1 MVKRGHVLV
10 VVLLLLLTG
19 LVAQAQTTVRDSP
32 DAQAVRQCFES
43 YIDAISTR
51 NGKLAASLINK
62 EMVSYYTRMKALA
75 LEGSEQTVRHLS
87 TFDKFVVLSLR
98 HRIPVAVLQNLEP
111 QAVYGYGIE
120 HGWTSG
126 MTKENAQVGQ
136 IEVMGDKASG
146 ELRLNGEPTPYAWYF
161 TKEDGR
167 WRMDL
172 SSLMS
177 QTDQDLKLTIQAQ
190 RADEDSFII
199 SLLEAISG
207 QKVSPEIWKPLVRG
221 PAVT

>member
-1 MVKRGHVLV
+1 MVKRGNVPV
-10 VVLLLLLTG
+10 IVLLLLLTG
-19 LVAQAQTTVRDSP
+19 LVAQAQTKVESP
-32 DAQAVRQCFES
+32 DAQAVRKCFES
-43 YIDAISTR
+43 YLDAISTR
-51 NGKLAASLINK
+51 DGKLAASLINK
-62 EMVSYYTRMKALA
+62 EMVRYYARMQSLA
-75 LEGSEQTVRHLS
+75 LEGSEQTVRNLS

-120 HGWTSG
+120 RGWTSG

-136 IEVMGDKASG
+136 IEVTGDRASG

-207 QKVSPEIWKPLVRG
+207 QKVSPEIWKPLIKAQTV
-221 PAVT
+221 A